1 MSIYGDLSERR
12 APIGPPERG
21 TWGPEPGPAPRP
33 HRPQPPRPRCPRA
46 PETPRMRPRADWRA
60 GGMGGRPRGDFRSG
74 RRGGQGADLGAPP
87 RDCRAPWGR
96 ARLHPETAWPGAGR
110 HPEQGHQGGFPAPG
124 WGRGGEGGGP
134 CRPPLRH
141 CGPGVPGESWGAV
154 TSTLSGWEG
163 ADRPPPQPR
172 PRRPQRRS
180 WGTVVPDSTETGPV
194 LPHPTH
200 PAPQIAG
207 PIVPRQGLHSGFGVT
222 LFPLGRGWSFV
233 SF

>member
-1 MSIYGDLSERR
+1 MVAEEAREL
-12 APIGPPERG
+12 
-21 TWGPEPGPAPRP
+21 TWAPRP
-33 HRPQPPRPRCPRA
+33 GTVARRGGGPGCTPKLPGPGLGGTRSRVCTRGLAAPVGFPPRA
-46 PETPRMRPRADWRA
+46 PFNRPLLVSA
-60 GGMGGRPRGDFRSG
+60 
-74 RRGGQGADLGAPP
+74 
-87 RDCRAPWGR
+87 
-96 ARLHPETAWPGAGR
+96 
-110 HPEQGHQGGFPAPG
+110 GHQGGFPAPG

-134 CRPPLRH
+134 GRPPLLH